1 MGYHRTTGGL
11 RAFADTFV
19 GGDRPFFIGNDW
31 ILICPQSN
39 AVAGVDIAAQ
49 VNIGGSGLTYGSGS
63 GINNNGMFVQAIPSR
78 VSRDAVL
85 RACASNGTFA
95 EFQIVSR
102 VAGIDAGIGPSV
114 CNNPGDESHYF
125 IQVESINF
133 LTSLARRNANGTS
146 TAINANCFNNVD
158 GDIVR
163 LEQRI
168 VGGFPQLKVYQNG
181 VLRST
186 DLDNSGLGPTSGLF
200 GFTFSGVFTGKVT
213 VKNFNG
219 GILSPV

>member
-102 VAGIDAGIGPSV
+102 VA
-114 CNNPGDESHYF
+114 
-125 IQVESINF
+125 
-133 LTSLARRNANGTS
+133 
-146 TAINANCFNNVD
+146 
-158 GDIVR
+158 
-163 LEQRI
+163 
-168 VGGFPQLKVYQNG
+168 
-181 VLRST
+181 
-186 DLDNSGLGPTSGLF
+186 
-200 GFTFSGVFTGKVT
+200 
-213 VKNFNG
+213 
-219 GILSPV
+219 

>member
-1 MGYHRTTGGL
+1 
-11 RAFADTFV
+11 
-19 GGDRPFFIGNDW
+19 
-31 ILICPQSN
+31 
-39 AVAGVDIAAQ
+39 
-49 VNIGGSGLTYGSGS
+49 
-63 GINNNGMFVQAIPSR
+63 
-78 VSRDAVL
+78 
-85 RACASNGTFA
+85 
-95 EFQIVSR
+95 
-102 VAGIDAGIGPSV
+102 V